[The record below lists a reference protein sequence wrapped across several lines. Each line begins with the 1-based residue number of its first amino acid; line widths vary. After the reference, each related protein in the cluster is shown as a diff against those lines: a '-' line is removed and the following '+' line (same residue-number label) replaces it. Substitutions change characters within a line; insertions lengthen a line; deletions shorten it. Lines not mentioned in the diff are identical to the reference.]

1 MRILDKSSGEQSKHL
16 TDKEV
21 NNGIEILLSSVQP
34 LHFRGERI
42 VNTPYKIGMN
52 KNVECAA
59 LCKDKK

>member
-1 MRILDKSSGEQSKHL
+1 MEWDSTAVRILDKSSGEHK
-16 TDKEV
+16 
-21 NNGIEILLSSVQP
+21 NNGIKVHHIS
-34 LHFRGERI
+34 RGERI

>member
-1 MRILDKSSGEQSKHL
+1 MRILDKSSGEQSTL
-16 TDKEV
+16 DKKV
-21 NNGIEILLSSVQP
+21 NNGIEILLSSVQQF
-34 LHFRGERI
+34 HFRGERI